1 MTPQLVRTEP
11 GTDSNSTGTPRR
23 TLLVTVDSLRADHFD
38 ELERT
43 RSYLDRTHP
52 RTFATSTA
60 TLGSFPAIVGGE
72 YATGGG
78 LNEGTSVARRFD
90 RRCVGITTNHLL
102 SAEYGYDEGF
112 DSFASP
118 KGGGETLKD
127 KGAILLDRGTLAYD
141 VASWGWN
148 RYQALRSR
156 FRKIEKSFRPADD
169 VIESFLDAV
178 EDADRSGN
186 DGDGWFGWL
195 HFMEPHH
202 PYDPNGASVGRAE
215 AQRVTRRVLSGRGSA
230 ADEDLVR
237 ELYRREVVELDRKL
251 ARLWEAIPDETRVV
265 FCADH
270 GELLGE
276 DGLWGHPGEMRP
288 ELLRVPFGTR
298 NAPELG
304 DVVSLIDVPT
314 ILVGSEH
321 GIGTLDREVA
331 FAAYG
336 EHKAAMN
343 ADHLASAA
351 GTIRLVDGDP
361 ASDPAL
367 ERKLDRFEPEYVIK
381 EDALQEDLEDLGYA

>member
-1 MTPQLVRTEP
+1 MNHRSPLTETRTE
-11 GTDSNSTGTPRR
+11 SNSTDAPRR
-23 TLLVTVDSLRADHFD
+23 TLLVTVDSLRADHVD

-43 RSYLDRTHP
+43 IEFLDRTHP
-52 RTFATSTA
+52 RAFATSTA

-78 LNEGTSVARRFD
+78 LNDGTSVARRFD
-90 RRCVGITTNHLL
+90 RHCVAVTTNHLL

-112 DSFASP
+112 DSVSSP

-141 VASWGWN
+141 VASWAWN

-156 FRKIEKSFRPADD
+156 FREIEKSFRPAED
-169 VIESFLDAV
+169 VIEQFLA
-178 EDADRSGN
+178 ESEGREE
-186 DGDGWFGWL
+186 WFGWL

-202 PYDPNGASVGRAE
+202 PYDPDGAAVSRAE
-215 AQRVTRRVLSGRGSA
+215 AQRVTRRVLSGRGSPE
-230 ADEDLVR
+230 DEDLVR

-298 NAPELG
+298 NAPEVG
-304 DVVSLIDVPT
+304 EVVSLIDVPT
-314 ILVGSEH
+314 ILAGTEH
-321 GIGTLDREVA
+321 GVGTLDREVA

-343 ADHLASAA
+343 ADHLASEA
-351 GTIRLVDGDP
+351 GTTRLADGEP
-361 ASDPAL
+361 ATDPAL
-367 ERKLDRFEPEYVIK
+367 ERKLDRFDPAYVVK
-381 EDALQEDLEDLGYA
+381 EDALHEDLEDLGYA